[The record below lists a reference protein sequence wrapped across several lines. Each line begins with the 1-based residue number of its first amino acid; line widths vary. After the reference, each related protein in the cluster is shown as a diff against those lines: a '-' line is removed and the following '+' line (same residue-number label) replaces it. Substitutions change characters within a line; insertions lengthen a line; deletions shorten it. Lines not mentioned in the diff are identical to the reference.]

1 MVKGINVIYI
11 VFDIKLYY
19 NDIFI
24 FILKSNRHY
33 TVQLFSFYQINIRW
47 SSFNVTLVVKLSLLN
62 WKNKQHNNNIYSFS
76 FHKLNKPFNTKTI
89 NSFYTY
95 WFILRHFDNSFLTRL
110 FFFIFFLEMYTQIKQ
125 YTYIELQYMLD
136 WITNAF
142 IIYFTLTLN
151 WSSNSSPN
159 IINVFTILR

>member
-1 MVKGINVIYI
+1 MSRIVHNREREQEIRIGRTKNIQGELMVEGINVIYI

-33 TVQLFSFYQINIRW
+33 TVQLFSFYQKNIRW
-47 SSFNVTLVVKLSLLN
+47 SSLNVPLVVKWSLLN

-95 WFILRHFDNSFLTRL
+95 WFILRNFDNSFLTRL
-110 FFFIFFLEMYTQIKQ
+110 LFFFICFR
-125 YTYIELQYMLD
+125 
-136 WITNAF
+136 
-142 IIYFTLTLN
+142 
-151 WSSNSSPN
+151 
-159 IINVFTILR
+159 NVHMN

>member
-1 MVKGINVIYI
+1 MSRIVHNRKREQEIRIGRTKNIQGELMVKGINVIYI

-110 FFFIFFLEMYTQIKQ
+110 FFFIFFFRNVH
-125 YTYIELQYMLD
+125 
-136 WITNAF
+136 TN
-142 IIYFTLTLN
+142 
-151 WSSNSSPN
+151 
-159 IINVFTILR
+159 